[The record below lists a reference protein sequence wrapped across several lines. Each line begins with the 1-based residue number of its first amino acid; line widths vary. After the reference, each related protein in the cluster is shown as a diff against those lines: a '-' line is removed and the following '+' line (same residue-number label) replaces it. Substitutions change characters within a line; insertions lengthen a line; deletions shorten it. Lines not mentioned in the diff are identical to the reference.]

1 LFLHIHREAAGG
13 WIFVSLIMKKLSIS
27 PAVAALLESLGGAEW
42 LKHNAKQA
50 SSGYTINQFFFTPV
64 GSQGTVWLTAID
76 NAVLVE
82 YRLFVLSSREYEVVD
97 SFRCCQGQLKE
108 NIESRILH

>member
-1 LFLHIHREAAGG
+1 
-13 WIFVSLIMKKLSIS
+13 MKKLPIS
-27 PAVAALLESLGGAEW
+27 PVVAALLESLGGAEW

-50 SSGYTINQFFFTPV
+50 SYGYTIDQFFFAPV
-64 GSQGTVWLTAID
+64 GSQGTIWLTAID

-82 YRLFVLSSREYEVVD
+82 HRLLVLPSREYKVID
-97 SFRCCQGQLKE
+97 SFCCGQGQLQE